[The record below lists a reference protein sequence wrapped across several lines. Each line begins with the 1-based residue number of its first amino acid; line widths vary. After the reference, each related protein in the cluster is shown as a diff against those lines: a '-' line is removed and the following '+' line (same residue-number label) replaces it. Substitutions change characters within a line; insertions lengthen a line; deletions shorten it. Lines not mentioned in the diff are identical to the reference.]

1 MKTLTD
7 YDQQLGI
14 KTELHELDGK
24 VVIAK
29 EWDAEPLLEAC
40 AAERAATAGQRWG
53 EMRKVGSIPMAELA
67 KMMRQDGSIDPQRC
81 MAWIKANPAFATFE
95 KVLVK

>member
-1 MKTLTD
+1 MKTFQEFD
-7 YDQQLGI
+7 ANLGI
-14 KTELHELDGK
+14 KTELHEDGGK

-29 EWDAEPLLEAC
+29 KWDAEPLLEAC
-40 AAERAATAGQRWG
+40 AAERAATSGQKWG

-67 KMMRQDGSIDPQRC
+67 KMMRQDGSIDAQRC

-95 KVLVK
+95 KVLIK